1 VTAGSAGERVEALRH
16 RFGEEVAR
24 AFDAAC
30 AVEEPAGSSAAWLE
44 LCARWGVA
52 PLDDAERAQV
62 RAALSPLFGAPAPEL
77 HAVAAAIAREI
88 RVSTR
93 KISTFDVPRDVEA
106 AHERL
111 LAACDRLADDL
122 VSAYRALVLPKRR
135 GMFANVMKHHDASA
149 KSVYESPM
157 AHSMRCNTC
166 GAPKMGEQGFECVF
180 CGGHMAERGGGR
192 SS

>member
-1 VTAGSAGERVEALRH
+1 MTGASAGHRVEALRR

-44 LCARWGVA
+44 VCARWGIA
-52 PLDDAERAQV
+52 AIDDGERAQV
-62 RAALSPLFGAPAPEL
+62 KAALSPLFGAPIPEL
-77 HAVAAAIAREI
+77 HAVAAAIAKEI
-88 RVSTR
+88 RVEAR

-111 LAACDRLADDL
+111 LAACSSLADDL

-135 GMFANVMKHHDASA
+135 GMFANVMKHHDPSA
-149 KSVYESPM
+149 KSAYESPM
-157 AHSMRCNTC
+157 AHSMRCRTC
-166 GAPKMGEQGFECVF
+166 GAPRMGEQGFTCEF
-180 CGGHMAERGGGR
+180 CGGHMAERG